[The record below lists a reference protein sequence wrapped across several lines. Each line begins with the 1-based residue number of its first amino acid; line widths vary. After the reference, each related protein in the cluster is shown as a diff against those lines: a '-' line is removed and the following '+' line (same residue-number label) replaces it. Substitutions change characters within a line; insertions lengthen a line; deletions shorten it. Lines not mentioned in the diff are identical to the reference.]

1 MYCVLKSKVRVEH
14 SKLIYQKTE
23 YEDVKNLEA
32 SGREE
37 ESERKRERE
46 REKEGREEECE
57 KEIVGE
63 NFFILSHL

>member
-1 MYCVLKSKVRVEH
+1 MYCVLKSKVRVEY

-46 REKEGREEECE
+46 RRRGGKKNAKKR
-57 KEIVGE
+57 
-63 NFFILSHL
+63 

>member
-46 REKEGREEECE
+46 REGGEGRRMR
-57 KEIVGE
+57 KRDSRGKV
-63 NFFILSHL
+63 FFIVSHL